1 MDDTSKIKVEVAYA
15 LPEHQV
21 IIPVQVEQ
29 GTTAEQAVHLS
40 GVLQQFPEID
50 LASNKLGVFGKICK
64 PDTVLRERD
73 RVEIYRELIADPKES
88 RKRRADKKKGVE
100 SD

>member
-88 RKRRADKKKGVE
+88 RKRRADKKKGGE